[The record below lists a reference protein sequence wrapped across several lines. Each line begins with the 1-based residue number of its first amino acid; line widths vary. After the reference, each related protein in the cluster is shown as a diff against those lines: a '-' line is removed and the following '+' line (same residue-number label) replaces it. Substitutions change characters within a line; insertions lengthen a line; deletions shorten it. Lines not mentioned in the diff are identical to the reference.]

1 MVVMIVT
8 WWWWSCL
15 NGDAIADG
23 DSHNVTHEHSDGD
36 FDGHHGDDVDGW
48 SVTDFAKD
56 DDNGEGNDDRE
67 LKQSRVRRLRTR

>member
-1 MVVMIVT
+1 MVVMIVM
-8 WWWWSCL
+8 SNVVMMML
-15 NGDAIADG
+15 MAIDG

-48 SVTDFAKD
+48 SVTYFAKDD

-67 LKQSRVRRLRTR
+67 LKQSRLRRLRTR